1 MKKGNWV
8 VLFLIIVFISFNS
21 MACGS
26 KASAENSKAAKAN
39 TPWFTEGRSLEKNDD
54 FESTEYYLE
63 NSVTGRH
70 IYSVET
76 KPTGIADG
84 EKVPVVIY
92 THGQSGY
99 ATNFYAI
106 YSRLAKEKIAA
117 FSFECCGGN
126 KSGAKSEGSKLFP
139 AHYTSRMTDLETVL
153 AKVKTLDYVDTNRI
167 FLFGE
172 SYGGVTS
179 SFVAASHNEIAG
191 LILLSTGINEQMM
204 AREEDDET
212 YIPENDS
219 DEPFEKIKGYTGDVI
234 LFNGEQ
240 DFAYEGG
247 KNQIDA
253 YNKRSEGS
261 AVFYSLPNSGHSYSE
276 LDDAGKEFVI
286 TTMIDFIGER

>member
-1 MKKGNWV
+1 MKKVNKV
-8 VLFLIIVFISFNS
+8 IIFLILAFISVNS
-21 MACGS
+21 FACGNAS
-26 KASAENSKAAKAN
+26 SAGKDAAPQKAS
-39 TPWFTEGRSLEKNDD
+39 PWFTERRSLEKNAD
-54 FESTEYYLE
+54 FESFEYYLE
-63 NSVTGRH
+63 NTVTGRH

-76 KPTGIADG
+76 KPEGLSEG

-117 FSFECCGGN
+117 FSFECSGGN

-153 AKVKTLDYVDTNRI
+153 AKVKTLDYVDKDRI

-179 SFVAASHNEIAG
+179 SFVAADHNEIAG
-191 LILLSTGINEQMM
+191 LILLSTGINDQMM
-204 AREEDDET
+204 AKEEDDET
-212 YIPENDS
+212 YIQEKDTS
-219 DEPFEKIKGYTGDVI
+219 EPFETIKKYTGDVI

-247 KNQIDA
+247 KNQIEA
-253 YNKRSEGS
+253 YNQRGEGS

-276 LDDAGKEFVI
+276 LNDEGKEFVI